1 VTSVSELSGRAWIEG
16 LGDELAGQRR
26 LLEGLLGFCEQ
37 DHEVAWLV
45 VGCSLAR
52 GNADALSDL
61 DLALGVERPERDGT
75 VGRVHRA
82 LLDLG
87 DPVDSISHRLPG
99 GHRRIFVQYADRTQI
114 DLVLG
119 PATASFPAPTVVL
132 YDPEAAVTVGGS
144 TPGVAPPALRE
155 WAFLA
160 CAALA
165 DVGKYLRR
173 RSAWEAHARLGTAR
187 DELWKLVAVALG
199 VPDPCYG
206 LTSIVDF
213 APEQVPAGMQATVA
227 GLDLDALTAAA
238 VAAADLLAH
247 VTRQLAPTTAVELP
261 VGMLA
266 YVTAELAALNTTRR
280 APTC

>member
-1 VTSVSELSGRAWIEG
+1 M
-16 LGDELAGQRR
+16 
-26 LLEGLLGFCEQ
+26 
-37 DHEVAWLV
+37 
-45 VGCSLAR
+45 
-52 GNADALSDL
+52 
-61 DLALGVERPERDGT
+61 
-75 VGRVHRA
+75 
-82 LLDLG
+82 
-87 DPVDSISHRLPG
+87 
-99 GHRRIFVQYADRTQI
+99 
-114 DLVLG
+114 
-119 PATASFPAPTVVL
+119 L
-132 YDPEAAVTVGGS
+132 YDPHEAVTVGGP

-173 RSAWEAHARLGTAR
+173 RSSWEAHARLGTAR

-213 APEQVPAGMQATVA
+213 APEQVPAGMRATVA

-266 YVTAELAALNTTRR
+266 YVTAELAALKTTRR
-280 APTC
+280 APTS